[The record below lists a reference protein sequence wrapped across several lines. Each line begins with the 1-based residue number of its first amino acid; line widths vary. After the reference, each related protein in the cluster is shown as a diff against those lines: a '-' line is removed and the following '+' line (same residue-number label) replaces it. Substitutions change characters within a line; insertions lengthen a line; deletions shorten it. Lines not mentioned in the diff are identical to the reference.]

1 MCANQLQWFI
11 YLQAVYELSFRYA
24 TLCYIIR
31 DELACTLYYG
41 VVIHYINQQST
52 VESYTNQ

>member
-31 DELACTLYYG
+31 DELACTL
-41 VVIHYINQQST
+41 
-52 VESYTNQ
+52 

>member
-31 DELACTLYYG
+31 DELALPCNMVL
-41 VVIHYINQQST
+41 
-52 VESYTNQ
+52 